1 MAEVVWGGRCPP
13 WRWSAGWNPVPDP
26 GPLKSQELPLPLLVP
41 GFIMEDPLEPGVTWP
56 SSRNLKMGVRMSFN
70 LVFLYVLDIHYLVKV
85 PWTL

>member
-1 MAEVVWGGRCPP
+1 M
-13 WRWSAGWNPVPDP
+13 PDP

-56 SSRNLKMGVRMSFN
+56 SSRNLKMGMIMSFN
-70 LVFLYVLDIHYLVKV
+70 LVFFNIKIYLFIIQVAILEIHYLVKV